1 MDDDHAPAPVATGGV
16 ELWLLRLP
24 EHSRKG
30 SSAPRPP
37 APDAS
42 PLDLSGLDLSGLD
55 LSVLDDQERARGASF
70 AGPRA
75 AFRYLAAH
83 VLLRRLLAGHLG
95 VTPAQVRYEREPC
108 RGCGRTH
115 GRPVVAGGEGPGF
128 SLSHSGDLVLAAV
141 AVGSGGPVGVDVQQV
156 PSPTTASLCAPRLH
170 PGERAELGNVPYDR
184 LAEAFAQIWV
194 RTEAYLK
201 ALGTGLCRP
210 PRRDYLGADATSRPP
225 GWVVHDLPAGPDHSA
240 AVVVRDGTASPGPPA
255 VRRILPGAL
264 ARTSPSAVP
273 AGRGSR
279 K

>member
-1 MDDDHAPAPVATGGV
+1 MDDDHAPPPVATGGA

-30 SSAPRPP
+30 SAPRPP

-42 PLDLSGLDLSGLD
+42 PLGLPPLGLPALD

-83 VLLRRLLAGHLG
+83 VLLRRLLAAHLG

-108 RGCGRTH
+108 PGCGRTH
-115 GRPVVAGGEGPGF
+115 GRPVVAGGAGPGF

-141 AVGSGGPVGVDVQQV
+141 AAGSRGPVGVDVQKV
-156 PSPTTASLCAPRLH
+156 PSPATASLCAPRLH
-170 PGERAELGNVPYDR
+170 PGERAELGKVPYEH

-201 ALGTGLCRP
+201 AVGTGLCRP

-240 AVVVRDGTASPGPPA
+240 AVVVRDGTATAGPPA
-255 VRRILPGAL
+255 VRRIPPGAL

>member
-1 MDDDHAPAPVATGGV
+1 MDDDHAPAPVGTGGA

-24 EHSRKG
+24 AHSRKG
-30 SSAPRPP
+30 SAPRPP
-37 APDAS
+37 APDPSA
-42 PLDLSGLDLSGLD
+42 LDLSALD

-75 AFRYLAAH
+75 AFRYLTAH
-83 VLLRRLLAGHLG
+83 VLLRRVLAGHLG

-108 RGCGRTH
+108 PDCGQPH
-115 GRPVVAGGEGPGF
+115 GRPAVAGGTGPGF

-141 AVGSGGPVGVDVQQV
+141 AVGSRGPVGVDVQKV
-156 PSPTTASLCAPRLH
+156 PSPSAASLCAPRLH
-170 PGERAELGNVPYDR
+170 PGERAELGNVPYEH

-201 ALGTGLCRP
+201 AVGTGLCRP
-210 PRRDYLGADATSRPP
+210 PRRDYLGADATNRPP
-225 GWVVHDLPAGPDHSA
+225 GWVVHDLSAGPGHSA
-240 AVVVRDGTASPGPPA
+240 AVVVRRGTASPHPPA
-255 VRRILPGAL
+255 VRRVLPEAL